1 MNTVFE
7 MATSFP
13 GSLKA
18 EQDADFA
25 RFTTQALLPIF
36 PAESWVLEQIR
47 IRVGYLWTGKFDL
60 NTVTCGRED
69 F

>member
-1 MNTVFE
+1 

-18 EQDADFA
+18 EQDANFA
-25 RFTTQALLPIF
+25 RFMTQALLPLF
-36 PAESWVLEQIR
+36 PEESWVLEQIR
-47 IRVGYLWTGKFDL
+47 IRVGYLWTGKYHL
-60 NTVTCGRED
+60 NTVTCGRGD